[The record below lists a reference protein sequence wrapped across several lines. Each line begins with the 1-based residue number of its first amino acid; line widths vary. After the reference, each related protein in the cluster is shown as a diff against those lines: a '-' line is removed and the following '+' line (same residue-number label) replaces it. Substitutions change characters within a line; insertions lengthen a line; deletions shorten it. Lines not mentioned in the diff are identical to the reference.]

1 MNDTILLFLLI
12 AFSLLLALSIVFKLA
27 SKQKTLLYIIGGICL
42 LSIVMIFITRGTD
55 KFNKDL
61 SRLIQNS
68 RPKSA
73 EEVYSLLFKQ
83 PADRC
88 LTVINFKD
96 QFIPKIDCCIWM
108 ELNVCPKEFLRIINL
123 KKYQE
128 TILTRSDSA
137 IFLQSYS
144 DRPAWWTPQN
154 LGDSLTKLNI
164 IFNEDNE
171 QSLFFGKDSIHIYL
185 CDKAL

>member
-12 AFSLLLALSIVFKLA
+12 AFTFLLALSTVFKPA

-61 SRLIQNS
+61 SRIIKNS
-68 RPKSA
+68 KPKSA

-96 QFIPKIDCCIWM
+96 QVIPKIDCCIWM
-108 ELNVCPKEFLRIINL
+108 ELNVCPKELLRIIKL

-137 IFLQSYS
+137 NFHQSYT
-144 DRPAWWTPQN
+144 DRPTWWLPQR
-154 LGDSLTKLNI
+154 LGDSLRKLNI
-164 IFNEDNE
+164 VFNKNNE
-171 QSLFFGKDSIHIYL
+171 QSLLFGKDSTHLFI

>member
-1 MNDTILLFLLI
+1 MIETVLFFILI
-12 AFSLLLALSIVFKLA
+12 AITLVIAFYIALGPKAKLNP
-27 SKQKTLLYIIGGICL
+27 LLYIVGIISL
-42 LSIVMIFITRGTD
+42 FSLFAIFLTRGTD

-61 SRLIQNS
+61 SRIIKNS
-68 RPKSA
+68 KPKSA
-73 EEVYSLLFKQ
+73 EEVYSLLFRKA
-83 PADRC
+83 ADNC
-88 LTVINFKD
+88 LNVVNFKD

-123 KKYQE
+123 KNYKE

-144 DRPAWWTPQN
+144 DRPAWWAPQK

-164 IFNEDNE
+164 VFNEDNE
-171 QSLFFGKDSIHIYL
+171 QSLFFGKDSMHIFL